1 MTDPWARLR
10 QLLNRPV
17 RVDQLIEAAVWLAL
31 PYLLVGLV
39 LTFTQPATLVQV
51 RSQMQLRAPQ
61 SAGFDLVAFGVAV
74 TLWPALLV
82 TPGDC
87 D

>member
-10 QLLNRPV
+10 QVLNRPV

-39 LTFTQPATLVQV
+39 LVFARPATLVQV

-61 SAGFDLVAFGVAV
+61 STEFDLVAFGLA
-74 TLWPALLV
+74 TALWPALLV